1 MNIHN
6 IINMTKCTAN
16 TNTHIQSVALT
27 HHNGPLSKL
36 KLGVRRVEEVSFEG
50 GTKGEMRSRV
60 TKIER
65 QRIPMKRALIGES
78 AETER
83 LCVVKRLG
91 ENPSVMRRS

>member
-1 MNIHN
+1 MSIHN
-6 IINMTKCTAN
+6 IINMTKCTAD
-16 TNTHIQSVALT
+16 TNTHIQSDALT

-78 AETER
+78 AETKR

-91 ENPSVMRRS
+91 ENPSVMGRS

>member
-1 MNIHN
+1 M
-6 IINMTKCTAN
+6 
-16 TNTHIQSVALT
+16 
-27 HHNGPLSKL
+27 
-36 KLGVRRVEEVSFEG
+36 SFEG

>member
-1 MNIHN
+1 M
-6 IINMTKCTAN
+6 
-16 TNTHIQSVALT
+16 
-27 HHNGPLSKL
+27 SKL

-78 AETER
+78 AETKR

-91 ENPSVMRRS
+91 ENPSVMGRS

>member
-1 MNIHN
+1 MSIHN

-16 TNTHIQSVALT
+16 TNTHIQSDALT

>member
-1 MNIHN
+1 MSIHN

-16 TNTHIQSVALT
+16 TNTHIQLDALT

-36 KLGVRRVEEVSFEG
+36 KLEVRRVEEVSFEG

-65 QRIPMKRALIGES
+65 QRVPMKRALIGES

-91 ENPSVMRRS
+91 ENPSVMGRS